1 MISNS
6 GKDENGK
13 YSGGKAGD
21 QTGHEW
27 EIRTWYNRPWNCVLR
42 YSDPTVGEDIAL
54 LATHAALND
63 LIGYDQG
70 ERLTFWNALSKAKD
84 YDPANITEACE
95 DDCSSGVSGIAKAV
109 GYRKGIKALQ
119 DIPAYLTTWGMR
131 DAFRKAGFEVLTDS
145 KYLMSDAYLRP
156 GDVLLNDSAHTAIN
170 VGSGA
175 LASSPSS
182 NGVSQVTVG
191 GEKVYYFGHVQRGKT
206 GTAVKML
213 QAALN
218 IRANAGLEVDGSCGP
233 KTVAA
238 IKNWQATH
246 GLVVDGSCGPA
257 TWTSI
262 LAA

>member
-27 EIRTWYNRPWNCVLR
+27 EIRTWYNRPWYCVLR
-42 YSDPTVGEDIAL
+42 HPDAAVGEDAAL
-54 LATHAALND
+54 LATHGAQNNHA
-63 LIGYDQG
+63 GYDQG
-70 ERLTFWNALSKAKD
+70 ERLTFWSALSRAKD
-84 YDPANITEACE
+84 YDPANITVDCE
-95 DDCSSGVSGIAKAV
+95 EDCSSGVCAIYKAV
-109 GYRKGIKALQ
+109 GYRKGIKALK

-131 DAFRKAGFEVLTDS
+131 EAFKAAGFQVLTDS
-145 KYLMSDAYLRP
+145 KYLTSDTYLRP

-170 VGSGA
+170 VGSGS
-175 LASSPSS
+175 LASVPTSTTTTTS
-182 NGVSQVTVG
+182 G
-191 GEKVYYFGHVQRGKT
+191 GKKVYNFGTVQNGTRG
-206 GTAVKML
+206 AAAYLL

-218 IRANAGLEVDGSCGP
+218 LRANAGLVLDGISGV

-238 IKNWQATH
+238 IEAWQKAH
-246 GLVVDGSCGPA
+246 GLTVDGICGPL
-257 TWTSI
+257 TWNSL